1 MLGHEK
7 ISDGLQLSECTVVAL
22 AGGNGRLKIDYFGP
36 SIEEK

>member
-1 MLGHEK
+1 MLRHEK
-7 ISDGLQLSECTVVAL
+7 ISDGLQLSECTVAL